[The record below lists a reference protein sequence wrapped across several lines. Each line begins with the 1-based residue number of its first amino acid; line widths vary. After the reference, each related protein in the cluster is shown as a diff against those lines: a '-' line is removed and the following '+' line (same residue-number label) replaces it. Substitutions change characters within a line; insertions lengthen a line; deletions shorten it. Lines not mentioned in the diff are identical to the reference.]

1 MSQTNLILIV
11 VVAGFAILA
20 YLQFRKKDEPKKDD
34 EALKVMMEW
43 MKEIKQGTENSKQQ
57 TEKNIQEL
65 NRAIGE
71 RLDNAGRVISQ
82 LTKELGGVSQIGPDI
97 RRLTET
103 LSSPKLRGNFGE
115 EILENLLTDVF
126 PKELCKFQHR
136 FQNGEVVDA
145 ALVVGDILIPI
156 DSKFSMENYRLYK
169 EAKTDEAADSLKKA
183 FLKDVKKRI
192 DEIHKKYILPQEG
205 TLDYAFMF
213 IPSEGIYMEVAQ
225 DTDAQAYARG
235 KKVVVVGPNTL
246 NINLRAILVSLRGQ
260 QISKA
265 AQQVL
270 AMINGIKQES
280 DKFNKTLD
288 TLANH
293 VKNTNNTMGTV
304 IDGYGKLRSQITNAS
319 NLELEV
325 ESSVAKALEDKKKV
339 AAPLEAGRA
348 SLIKDERE
356 QQIPE
361 KLL

>member
-1 MSQTNLILIV
+1 MNQTNLILILMV
-11 VVAGFAILA
+11 VGFGVLA
-20 YLQFRKKDEPKKDD
+20 YLQFRKKEEPKNDH

-43 MKEIKQGTENSKQQ
+43 MKEIKQGTESTRVGMQKSIDETNK
-57 TEKNIQEL
+57 
-65 NRAIGE
+65 AINE
-71 RLDNAGRVISQ
+71 RLDNAGKVIAA

-103 LSSPKLRGNFGE
+103 LASPKLRGNFGE

-126 PKELCKFQHR
+126 PKEFCKFQFR
-136 FQNGEVVDA
+136 FKNGEVVDA
-145 ALVVGDILIPI
+145 AVVIGDLLLPI

-169 EAKTDEAADSLKKA
+169 EAKTDESAESLRKA

-205 TLDYAFMF
+205 TFDYSLMF
-213 IPSEGIYMEVAQ
+213 IPSEGVYMEAANDQETQV
-225 DTDAQAYARG
+225 YSRG
-235 KKVVVVGPNTL
+235 KKVIIVGPNTL
-246 NINLRAILVSLRGQ
+246 NITLRGLLVSLRGQ

-293 VKNTNNTMGTV
+293 VKNTNNTMGVVT
-304 IDGYGKLRSQITNAS
+304 DSYAKLKGQITNAS

-325 ESSVAKALEDKKKV
+325 EKV
-339 AAPLEAGRA
+339 E
-348 SLIKDERE
+348 
-356 QQIPE
+356 QIPE
-361 KLL
+361 KIL

>member
-1 MSQTNLILIV
+1 MNNQAIFTIL
-11 VVAGFAILA
+11 AILVVGFVA
-20 YLQFRKKDEPKKDD
+20 VILVLRSLLTRPKDS
-34 EALKVMMEW
+34 EALNVMMEW
-43 MKEIKQGTENSKQQ
+43 MKEIKSGTEATKKSMEDSIKETNK
-57 TEKNIQEL
+57 
-65 NRAIGE
+65 AINE

-126 PKELCKFQHR
+126 PKELCKFQYR
-136 FQNGEVVDA
+136 FKNGEVVDA

-169 EAKTDEAADSLKKA
+169 EAKTDESSEAMKKA

-213 IPSEGIYMEVAQ
+213 IPSEGVYMEVAE
-225 DTDAQAYARG
+225 DLDAQAYARG

-270 AMINGIKQES
+270 AAINGIKQES
-280 DKFNKTLD
+280 DKFGKTLD
-288 TLANH
+288 TMANH
-293 VKNTNNTMGTV
+293 VKNTNNSMASIV
-304 IDGYGKLRSQITNAS
+304 EGYGKLRNQIVNAS
-319 NLELEV
+319 NLELET
-325 ESSVAKALEDKKKV
+325 EK
-339 AAPLEAGRA
+339 
-348 SLIKDERE
+348 
-356 QQIPE
+356 QQE
-361 KLL
+361 KLPDASKLL

>member
-1 MSQTNLILIV
+1 MNQSNLLLIV
-11 VVAGFAILA
+11 VIAGFAFLA
-20 YLQFRKKDEPKKDD
+20 YLQFRKKDEIKKEDD
-34 EALKVMMEW
+34 SLKVMMEW
-43 MKEIKQGTENSKQQ
+43 MKEIKQGTETTRVGMQKSIDETNK
-57 TEKNIQEL
+57 
-65 NRAIGE
+65 AINE
-71 RLDNAGRVISQ
+71 RLDNAGRVIAQ

-103 LSSPKLRGNFGE
+103 LTSPKLRGNFGE

-126 PKELCKFQHR
+126 PKELCKFQYR
-136 FQNGEVVDA
+136 FKNGDVVDA

-169 EAKTDEAADSLKKA
+169 EAKTDEAADSLKKS
-183 FLKDVKKRI
+183 FLKDVKRRI

-213 IPSEGIYMEVAQ
+213 IPSEGVYMEVAE
-225 DTDAQAYARG
+225 DMDAQAYARG
-235 KKVVVVGPNTL
+235 KKVVIVGPNTL
-246 NINLRAILVSLRGQ
+246 NINLRAILLSLKGQ

-280 DKFNKTLD
+280 DKFNRTLD

-304 IDGYGKLRSQITNAS
+304 TDSYAKLKNQITNAS
-319 NLELEV
+319 NLQLDTKTEEL
-325 ESSVAKALEDKKKV
+325 
-339 AAPLEAGRA
+339 PQA
-348 SLIKDERE
+348 SMD
-356 QQIPE
+356 